1 MKTTR
6 IQMTSHVI
14 DDRLDRLTYIAMNVG
29 FGNVILERIH
39 EDSKKRDC
47 FTDTGVLLIKDAYKE
62 VLITAYIPDIDKV
75 TAIYRNCGYATT
87 PQEIVRLVKKNRKHY
102 INQNNVKY

>member
-62 VLITAYIPDIDKV
+62 VLITAYIPDIDKE
-75 TAIYRNCGYATT
+75 TAIYRNCGYTTT